1 MVLSLKTDAF
11 KLSSGEAFY
20 AHLEGPKLK
29 PNPGEFIKS
38 QWSNNASRNK
48 QQLLCLLFHTHS
60 SWENLP
66 TRRKKTH
73 KRSWKW
79 KTHLNIASP
88 IQQFKVTV
96 TSVPS
101 FPATSSLRFTAE
113 IASADGHSFAVS
125 VFQSSDCAP
134 CPFLLTSP
142 ELHWCVARGFWQRFV
157 GQSGYAWHA
166 AVTSKLKNKQHTVI
180 VAAPHLHLGLVCLV
194 LMVRFVG

>member
-1 MVLSLKTDAF
+1 MVLSLKRDAF

-29 PNPGEFIKS
+29 RNPGEFIKS

-48 QQLLCLLFHTHS
+48 QQLLCLLFHTNS

-66 TRRKKTH
+66 TLHKKTH
-73 KRSWKW
+73 KHSWKL
-79 KTHLNIASP
+79 KTHLKIASP
-88 IQQFKVTV
+88 IQLFKVTV

-113 IASADGHSFAVS
+113 IASADGHSFTVS
-125 VFQSSDCAP
+125 AFQSSDCAP

-142 ELHWCVARGFWQRFV
+142 ELHWCVARGFLAAFRGAEWLCLAC
-157 GQSGYAWHA
+157 GGY
-166 AVTSKLKNKQHTVI
+166 I
-180 VAAPHLHLGLVCLV
+180 
-194 LMVRFVG
+194 